1 MNINATL
8 ILQSIAMM
16 IFVWFCMKFIWPPLL
31 KAMDE
36 RRERI
41 AEGLA
46 ASDRA
51 EKELEKAKVEVDAQ
65 IREARDKAGEIVDQ
79 ANQRHS
85 QIVDQAKEDATAERK
100 RQVTAAEADITTSA
114 LRALCSSARLTGPPP
129 ISPPSTRSLPSRAS
143 SRSAMLRTGDFTTAL
158 KCSPASRSVHST
170 SMVPAPTSIVRILV
184 MGGSPRRDWPSGP
197 PGRALEKLLLSKE
210 KNLSLIHISEPT
222 RLC

>member
-46 ASDRA
+46 ASDMA
-51 EKELEKAKVEVDAQ
+51 EKELEAAKITVEEQ

-79 ANQRHS
+79 ANQRHT
-85 QIVDQAKEDATAERK
+85 QIVDQAKDDAVAERN
-100 RQVTAAEADITTSA
+100 RQVTAAEADIVQA
-114 LRALCSSARLTGPPP
+114 ANQAREE
-129 ISPPSTRSLPSRAS
+129 
-143 SRSAMLRTGDFTTAL
+143 LRTTV
-158 KCSPASRSVHST
+158 ASLAVLGASQ
-170 SMVPAPTSIVRILV
+170 I
-184 MGGSPRRDWPSGP
+184 
-197 PGRALEKLLLSKE
+197 LEKEVDADTHRELLDK
-210 KNLSLIHISEPT
+210 LIREI
-222 RLC
+222 

>member
-16 IFVWFCMKFIWPPLL
+16 IFVWFCMKFLWPPLL

-51 EKELEKAKVEVDAQ
+51 EKELEKAKVEVDVQ
-65 IREARDKAGEIVDQ
+65 IRKARDKAGEIVDQ

-85 QIVDQAKEDATAERK
+85 QILDQAKDDATAERS
-100 RQVTAAEADITTSA
+100 RQVTAAEADIVQASNQA
-114 LRALCSSARLTGPPP
+114 REELRKSVA
-129 ISPPSTRSLPSRAS
+129 SLAVLGAS
-143 SRSAMLRTGDFTTAL
+143 Q
-158 KCSPASRSVHST
+158 
-170 SMVPAPTSIVRILV
+170 ILGKEV
-184 MGGSPRRDWPSGP
+184 DEDTHRELLD
-197 PGRALEKLLLSKE
+197 KLIAE
-210 KNLSLIHISEPT
+210 I
-222 RLC
+222 

>member
-16 IFVWFCMKFIWPPLL
+16 IFVWFCMKFLWPPLL

-51 EKELEKAKVEVDAQ
+51 AKELESAKTEVDRQ

-85 QIVDQAKEDATAERK
+85 QILDQAKEDASAERG
-100 RQVTAAEADITTSA
+100 RQVTAAEADIA
-114 LRALCSSARLTGPPP
+114 QAANQAREELRASVA
-129 ISPPSTRSLPSRAS
+129 SLAVLGAS
-143 SRSAMLRTGDFTTAL
+143 Q
-158 KCSPASRSVHST
+158 
-170 SMVPAPTSIVRILV
+170 I
-184 MGGSPRRDWPSGP
+184 
-197 PGRALEKLLLSKE
+197 LEKEVDANAHRELLDK
-210 KNLSLIHISEPT
+210 LIAEI
-222 RLC
+222 

>member
-31 KAMDE
+31 KALDE

-46 ASDRA
+46 ASDMA
-51 EKELEKAKVEVDAQ
+51 EKELETAKVTVEEQ

-85 QIVDQAKEDATAERK
+85 QIVDQAKEDAVAERK
-100 RQVTAAEADITTSA
+100 RQVSAAEADIVQSA
-114 LRALCSSARLTGPPP
+114 NQAREELR
-129 ISPPSTRSLPSRAS
+129 STVASLAVLGAS
-143 SRSAMLRTGDFTTAL
+143 Q
-158 KCSPASRSVHST
+158 
-170 SMVPAPTSIVRILV
+170 I
-184 MGGSPRRDWPSGP
+184 
-197 PGRALEKLLLSKE
+197 LEKEVDADTHRDLLNK
-210 KNLSLIHISEPT
+210 LIAEI
-222 RLC
+222 

>member
-51 EKELEKAKVEVDAQ
+51 EKELESAKVEVDKQ

-85 QIVDQAKEDATAERK
+85 QIVDQAKEDATSERK
-100 RQVTAAEADITTSA
+100 KQVTVAEAEIAQAANQEREES
-114 LRALCSSARLTGPPP
+114 RSRVARLAGLGA
-129 ISPPSTRSLPSRAS
+129 SKSRDKE
-143 SRSAMLRTGDFTTAL
+143 GDAATHREL
-158 KCSPASRSVHST
+158 
-170 SMVPAPTSIVRILV
+170 L
-184 MGGSPRRDWPSGP
+184 D
-197 PGRALEKLLLSKE
+197 KLIAE
-210 KNLSLIHISEPT
+210 I
-222 RLC
+222 

>member
-51 EKELEKAKVEVDAQ
+51 EKELESAKVEVDKQ

-85 QIVDQAKEDATAERK
+85 QIVDQAKEDATSERK
-100 RQVTAAEADITTSA
+100 KQVTVAEAEIA
-114 LRALCSSARLTGPPP
+114 QAANQAREELRSSVA
-129 ISPPSTRSLPSRAS
+129 SLAVLGAS
-143 SRSAMLRTGDFTTAL
+143 
-158 KCSPASRSVHST
+158 K
-170 SMVPAPTSIVRILV
+170 I
-184 MGGSPRRDWPSGP
+184 
-197 PGRALEKLLLSKE
+197 LEKEVDADTHRELLDK
-210 KNLSLIHISEPT
+210 LIAEI
-222 RLC
+222 

>member
-1 MNINATL
+1 MNLNATL

-51 EKELEKAKVEVDAQ
+51 EKELEQAKETIDEQ
-65 IREARDKAGEIVDQ
+65 LQEAKDKASQIVEQ

-85 QIVDQAKEDATAERK
+85 QILDQAKEDAHAEKSRS
-100 RQVTAAEADITTSA
+100 VTAAEAEISQA
-114 LRALCSSARLTGPPP
+114 ANQAREELRAAVAALAVTG
-129 ISPPSTRSLPSRAS
+129 AS
-143 SRSAMLRTGDFTTAL
+143 
-158 KCSPASRSVHST
+158 K
-170 SMVPAPTSIVRILV
+170 I
-184 MGGSPRRDWPSGP
+184 
-197 PGRALEKLLLSKE
+197 LEKEVDENTHRELLDK
-210 KNLSLIHISEPT
+210 LIAEI
-222 RLC
+222 